1 MHPRSSWPA
10 LLAIAITLHVSAAD
24 PPPAAIT
31 VPATLEAFEQT
42 DMYAKVTG
50 YLSAVNADIGQ
61 HVKAGDVLAVINDP
75 ELEMDLREAKAML
88 NARQRLL
95 DASAAALKQSQMAL
109 AVANHQLERYK
120 ADAAFQDLT
129 LKRQQEL
136 FTGKAI
142 TDQQLDE
149 ARNKAAVASADV
161 GVAEAKVAAAEADI
175 AGAEANRAVADAQ
188 VQVAAAQIAKI
199 ETLLQYTRL
208 TAPYEGTVTRRT
220 VNRGDLVQASASA
233 RSGLPLFTVQNAEP
247 IRVFCD
253 VPESQ
258 AGQITVGTAASVK
271 LYGQGSEPAITAKV
285 TRMAGAITPETRTLR
300 VEIDIPNAEKKLLP
314 GSYAQVTLTP
324 SGAAATTSTK

>member
-1 MHPRSSWPA
+1 MHQRSSWLA
-10 LLAIAITLHVSAAD
+10 FLAIAITFHVFAAD
-24 PPPAAIT
+24 PPTAIT

-61 HVKAGDVLAVINDP
+61 HVKAGEVMAVIDDP

-88 NARQRLL
+88 NAKQRLL
-95 DASAAALKQSQMAL
+95 DASAAALKQSQMSL
-109 AVANHQLERYK
+109 AVAKHQLDRYK

-136 FTGKAI
+136 FAGKAI

-149 ARNKAAVASADV
+149 ARNKAAVATADV

-175 AGAEANRAVADAQ
+175 AGAEANRAVAEAQ
-188 VQVAAAQIAKI
+188 VQVAAAQIGKI
-199 ETLLQYTRL
+199 ETLLRYTQI

-220 VNRGDLVQASASA
+220 VNRGDLVQASIAT
-233 RSGLPLFTVQNAEP
+233 RSGAPLFTVQSADP

-253 VPESQ
+253 APESQ
-258 AGQITVGTAASVK
+258 AAQVVVGAAAAVK
-271 LYGQGSEPAITAKV
+271 VYGQGGEAIAAKV
-285 TRMAGAITPETRTLR
+285 TRVAGALTPETRTLR
-300 VEIDIPNAEKKLLP
+300 VEIDLPNAERKLLP

-324 SGAAATTSTK
+324 VGAAASK